1 MKIVSWNEYTELL
14 KKLHDDLGLRNFDA
28 IVAIG
33 RGGSIIAAY
42 LASKLGVP
50 TFYPVF
56 VRHVGR
62 GKEMKIVAHDLGQ
75 VKSLKGRLLVVDDWL
90 CDGRAM
96 RFVLDLIP
104 KEATVTTLVMFNRT
118 GSEFK
123 PDFVGK
129 YVEEKEREIT
139 FPYDPIG

>member
-1 MKIVSWNEYTELL
+1 LKIVSWNEYTELL